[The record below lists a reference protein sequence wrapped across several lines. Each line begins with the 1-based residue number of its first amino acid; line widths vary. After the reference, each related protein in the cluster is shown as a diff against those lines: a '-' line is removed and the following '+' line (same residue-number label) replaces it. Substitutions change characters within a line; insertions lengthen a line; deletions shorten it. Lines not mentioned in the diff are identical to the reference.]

1 MIVGGFFASAIGL
14 VLGLVCFRLRSH
26 YFALATLAF
35 GEVAY
40 IVAVNLRS
48 LTGGSEGLALPIQSS
63 FRLFSLRASFP
74 MFTSAFFSFYW

>member
-26 YFALATLAF
+26 YFALGDSGLR
-35 GEVAY
+35 EVAY

-48 LTGGSEGLALPIQSS
+48 
-63 FRLFSLRASFP
+63 
-74 MFTSAFFSFYW
+74 